1 MLARARQAKLIM
13 INRGS
18 TYLDD
23 HCDVIIHED
32 VAEVLPAVAAYWQNH
47 PVSADR
53 PLPADHEEAH
63 P

>member
-1 MLARARQAKLIM
+1 
-13 INRGS
+13 
-18 TYLDD
+18 
-23 HCDVIIHED
+23 
-32 VAEVLPAVAAYWQNH
+32 VAAYWQNH